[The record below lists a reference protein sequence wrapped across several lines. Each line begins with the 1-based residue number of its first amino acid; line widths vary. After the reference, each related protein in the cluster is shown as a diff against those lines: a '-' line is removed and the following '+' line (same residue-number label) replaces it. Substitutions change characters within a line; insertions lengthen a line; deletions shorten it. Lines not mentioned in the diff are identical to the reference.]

1 MTPYV
6 AQVSPA
12 ARRAVFRDLIRK
24 NKHLPG
30 YAVCSFVSIAK
41 LSAGRRPARAR
52 PARRR
57 RRLFCVF
64 SVASVASESNHPSR
78 TFGNSVMRMFV
89 HP

>member
-41 LSAGRRPARAR
+41 LSAGGG
-52 PARRR
+52 
-57 RRLFCVF
+57 VF
-64 SVASVASESNHPSR
+64 SVSSPWPPWPLSLITRRALS
-78 TFGNSVMRMFV
+78 GIQ
-89 HP
+89 